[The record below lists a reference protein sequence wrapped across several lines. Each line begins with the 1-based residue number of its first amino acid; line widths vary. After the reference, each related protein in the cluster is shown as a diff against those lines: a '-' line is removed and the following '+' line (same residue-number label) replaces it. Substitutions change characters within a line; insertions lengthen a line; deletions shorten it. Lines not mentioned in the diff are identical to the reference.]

1 MCNKIGNEIVAEIN
15 IKENNTNKEIR
26 IINFL
31 NNIKERII
39 LLGMLVKMKMK

>member
-31 NNIKERII
+31 NNIKERIN
-39 LLGMLVKMKMK
+39 LLGMFVKMKMK